1 VLAAHTHR
9 AIRYGPFPAQEGD
22 LHLPAASRPPVV
34 CLLHGGFWRMP
45 HGRDQLDAVA
55 EDLAA
60 RGYAVWNIGYRRLGA
75 PGGGWPGTFEDV
87 ALAVDHLASLVDER
101 VALDLDR
108 VVVAGHS
115 AGGQLALRVAA
126 RSARADVPSPRRVRV
141 LAVAGLAPM
150 ADLKE
155 AAARNSGRGAAREFL
170 GGAPDA
176 VPERYAAASPRERL
190 PLGVPQLVLHGAL
203 DEALPVGLS
212 RDYAAAA
219 RASGDEVELVELPG
233 AGHMD
238 FVDPATAAHAE
249 LCRWLARVT
258 GKAAAQGRPA

>member
-1 VLAAHTHR
+1 MLAAHTHR
-9 AIRYGPFPAQEGD
+9 AVRYGPFPAQEGD
-22 LHLPAASRPPVV
+22 LLLPSASRPSVV

-55 EDLAA
+55 ADLAA

-87 ALAVDHLASLVDER
+87 IVAVDHLASLVDAG
-101 VALDLDR
+101 VPLDLDR

-126 RSARADVPSPRRVRV
+126 RSGGAGVLSPRRVRP

-150 ADLKE
+150 SDLKE
-155 AAARNSGRGAAREFL
+155 AAARGSGNGAAQEFL
-170 GGAPDA
+170 GGSPDA
-176 VPERYAAASPRERL
+176 VPERYAAASPREWL
-190 PLGVPQLVLHGAL
+190 PLGVPQLVLHGTL

-212 RDYAAAA
+212 RDYAVAA

-238 FVDPATAAHAE
+238 FVDPTTAAHAE

-258 GKAAAQGRPA
+258 GKAAVQARPA